1 MRLDKLLG
9 ELGYGSRNQV
19 KKMIKMKQITVDNQ
33 IVLDASRNVDPSI
46 QEVRV
51 GSKLITYHQTIYY
64 LMNKP
69 QGVVTAKKDKN
80 FQTVLDLLKETD
92 KRADI
97 YPIGRLD
104 RDTEGLILLTN
115 NGPLGYRMLHPS
127 HHVDKTYRVT
137 VNGFLDEDAVPF
149 FQAGVVFLDGTVC
162 KPADLTILSSSEN
175 ESEAF
180 VTIREGRFHQ
190 IKKMFLSYGVKV
202 ISLKRISF
210 GPFAIEDSLLP
221 GDYRLLTAEEKEQL
235 KQFLD

>member
-1 MRLDKLLG
+1 MRLDKLLD

-19 KKMIKMKQITVDNQ
+19 KKMIKMKQVTVDNE
-33 IVLDASRNVDPSI
+33 IVLDTSRNVDPSI

-51 GSKLITYHQTIYY
+51 GSEPIAYHQTVYY

-69 QGVVTAKKDKN
+69 QGVVTAKKDNK

-137 VNGFLDEDAVPF
+137 VNGFLDEDAISF

-175 ESEAF
+175 ESEAL

-190 IKKMFLSYGVKV
+190 IKKMFLSYGLKV

-210 GPFAIEDSLLP
+210 GPFTIEDSLLP
-221 GDYRLLTAEEKEQL
+221 GDYRLLTVEEKEKL